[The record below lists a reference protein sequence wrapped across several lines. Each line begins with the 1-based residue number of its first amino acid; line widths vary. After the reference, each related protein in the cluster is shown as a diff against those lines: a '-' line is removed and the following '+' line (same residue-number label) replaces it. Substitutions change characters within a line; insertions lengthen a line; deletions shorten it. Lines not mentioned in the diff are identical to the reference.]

1 MLILRSGI
9 LNIGVDIC
17 KNEREERGKMLI
29 ASCPPRPPCSMRTHN
44 MPSVVCG
51 PATPQGGARR
61 WNSCRGMVPR
71 EGTVRGEN
79 KKHGEANGEEECE
92 EKREEE
98 EEEEET
104 SQCFPEALDVQPQR
118 WIRVRRSS
126 ES

>member
-1 MLILRSGI
+1 MCGI
-9 LNIGVDIC
+9 DNC
-17 KNEREERGKMLI
+17 KNERDKRGKMLI

-51 PATPQGGARR
+51 PTIPQGGARR
-61 WNSCRGMVPR
+61 WNSKGMVLR
-71 EGTVRGEN
+71 EETVRGEN

-98 EEEEET
+98 EEEEEKEEEEI